1 MESKII
7 HGTEDEIIYLIK
19 RIDPEE
25 FDFYH
30 KDEDGWEERY
40 IRSGDYNCILIKLS
54 GKKVCFA
61 NRGSYEW
68 DLTFKNN
75 KTEIEELFEIRKTLK
90 YFKEK
95 IKI

>member
-1 MESKII
+1 MKSKTI
-7 HGTEDEIIYLIK
+7 HGTKYEIIDLIK
-19 RIDPEE
+19 KFDHEE

-30 KDEDGWEERY
+30 KYEGGWEDRY
-40 IRSGDYNCILIKLS
+40 IRSGDYNCILLNNKD
-54 GKKVCFA
+54 VCFA
-61 NRGSYEW
+61 NTDSHEC